1 MPSLPILPC
10 LAATDGVKHR
20 VSSAL
25 VEGFSQ
31 WWQMPLLIAALVAVT
46 AWVAWMYRRDAAELP
61 RGVGLLLLGLRLGA
75 LATLAAAYLDL
86 ERIAEHEVVLPSRG
100 AIVVD
105 ARASMTLPE
114 GRDPGAEAA
123 AGVAPTR
130 STRAVEVLERGGVLA
145 ALAPTH
151 EVSVWRFDA
160 DAESLAVLPR
170 TAEEAPVAAADIA
183 TGEPEAG

>member
-86 ERIAEHEVVLPSRG
+86 ERIAEHEVVFPSRV

-105 ARASMTLPE
+105 ASASMTLPE
-114 GRDPGAEAA
+114 GRGRRRRRADPLD
-123 AGVAPTR
+123 AG
-130 STRAVEVLERGGVLA
+130 RGGA
-145 ALAPTH
+145 GARRGA
-151 EVSVWRFDA
+151 RR
-160 DAESLAVLPR
+160 PR
-170 TAEEAPVAAADIA
+170 PHT
-183 TGEPEAG
+183 